1 MLIVNPIE
9 VVVRAIPSDEQS
21 LFESLADDE
30 RAYAAE
36 LAGHRR
42 REWVAWRALLRER
55 AERWGVGEQALRVA
69 YSTSGE
75 PLFEGL
81 EGSISVTHSRRY
93 VALARSWQGRCG
105 IDIEQLDRNFER
117 IEDKYISDA
126 ERQLPTADDERFRA
140 AVWCAKEAMFKC
152 VGREGVDFR
161 RDLQIAEVDFEGGSV
176 RGSAF
181 GVPLGGVI
189 QLLDGAILVAI
200 SPTADEHFIFIE

>member
-9 VVVRAIPSDEQS
+9 VVVREIPSDEQTM
-21 LFESLADDE
+21 FESLAEDE
-30 RAYAAE
+30 RAYAAT
-36 LAGHRR
+36 LAANRR

-69 YSTSGE
+69 YAPSGE

-81 EGSISVTHSRRY
+81 EGSISVTHSRRF

-117 IEDKYISDA
+117 VENKYISPA
-126 ERQLPTADDERFRA
+126 ERQLPTVDDERFRA

-161 RDLQIAEVDFEGGSV
+161 RDLQLTEVDFESDSV
-176 RGSAF
+176 RGTAF

-189 QLLDGAILVAI
+189 QQLDGAILVAI
-200 SPTADEHFIFIE
+200 SPTSDEHFIFI